1 MSGIT
6 DKRWRDDL
14 QSALDG
20 IHALQAVYPGD
31 VALLSAERQ
40 LTYLVALADGVEKD
54 DGALEDIS
62 LGYLAMIQL
71 TDVLTPELSE
81 LLCELSDRVRRYLRQ
96 LGRKLKID
104 QSGKGKPGE
113 NRGQGKRRD
122 KPAWSCE

>member
-1 MSGIT
+1 MAGIT

-20 IHALQAVYPGD
+20 IHPLQAVHVGD

-40 LTYLVALADGVEKD
+40 LTYLVALVDGVEKD
-54 DGALEDIS
+54 DGALEEIT
-62 LGYLAMIQL
+62 LGYLAMVQL

-96 LGRKLKID
+96 LGRKMKID
-104 QSGKGKPGE
+104 QS
-113 NRGQGKRRD
+113 
-122 KPAWSCE
+122 